1 MVRKVAWL
9 AVLVLAVGLAT
20 QVRSAPPAGGSLKVT
35 TQGLVVDLQAPT
47 GQKVSLPANK
57 EVPAPPGPYKTV
69 GITQYG
75 QENAGGKAVMWS
87 IKCTGPF
94 GKVATLS
101 VSAGKTTTIEAGAP
115 LTVRPTASVAKS
127 EGKGTMISVGLAV
140 VGSAQESYNTGSILR
155 GKTRVPPPKAI
166 ILDEN
171 GKEVNSGNFEYG

>member
-20 QVRSAPPAGGSLKVT
+20 QVRSASPSTGSLKVT

-47 GQKVSLPANK
+47 GQKVSLPANQ

-75 QENAGGKAVMWS
+75 QENAGGKPVVWS

-101 VSAGKTTTIEAGAP
+101 VNTGKTTTIEAGAP
-115 LTVRPTASVAKS
+115 LVVKPTASLVKSAKGP
-127 EGKGTMISVGLAV
+127 EISVALAV

-155 GKTRVPPPKAI
+155 GKVRVPAPKAI
-166 ILDEN
+166 ILDAN

>member
-20 QVRSAPPAGGSLKVT
+20 QVRSASPAAGSLKVT
-35 TQGLVVDLQAPT
+35 TQGLVVDVQAPT

-57 EVPAPPGPYKTV
+57 EMPAPPGSYKTV

-75 QENAGGKAVMWS
+75 QGSDGGKAVMWS

-101 VSAGKTTTIEAGAP
+101 VSAGKTTEIEAGAP
-115 LTVRPTASVAKS
+115 LTVRPSASVAKS
-127 EGKGTMISVGLAV
+127 EAKGTTVSVALSV
-140 VGSAQESYNTGSILR
+140 TGSAGETYNTGSILQ
-155 GKTRVPPPKAI
+155 GKTRVPAPKAV
-166 ILDEN
+166 ILDES
-171 GKEVNSGNFEYG
+171 GREVNSGNFEYG